1 MSSILKTV
9 KHTNLSTVVFS
20 LGAVVIAPI
29 LVPVVKPVAK
39 ATLKGGIRLY
49 EKSKAALTETGEMLE
64 DLVAEVKAEK
74 MTPAQSVKVNVK
86 TTEE

>member
-1 MSSILKTV
+1 MSSIVKTV
-9 KHTNLSTVVFS
+9 KHTNLSTVAFS
-20 LGAVVIAPI
+20 LGAVAIAPI
-29 LVPVVKPVAK
+29 LVPVLKPVVK
-39 ATLKGGIRLY
+39 TTLKGGIRLY

-74 MTPAQSVKVNVK
+74 MTAAQFVKVNVK

>member
-9 KHTNLSTVVFS
+9 KHTNVSTVAFG

-29 LVPVVKPVAK
+29 LVPVLKPVAK

-49 EKSKAALTETGEMLE
+49 EKSKATLTETGEMLE

-74 MTPAQSVKVNVK
+74 MTAAQFVKVNVK

>member
-1 MSSILKTV
+1 MSSIVKTV
-9 KHTNLSTVVFS
+9 KHTNLSTVAFS
-20 LGAVVIAPI
+20 LGAVAIAPI
-29 LVPVVKPVAK
+29 LVPVLKPVVK
-39 ATLKGGIRLY
+39 TTLKGGIRLY

-74 MTPAQSVKVNVK
+74 MTGVQPLKVNVN